1 MKTILNLAWAN
12 TRFHRVKNIL
22 SGLAIVFTTI
32 LVYLII
38 SIGMGMV
45 NTQNYAVNSIY
56 PTFHTMYRNVSEPV
70 KDQLILNRSLEEY
83 GLRQDI
89 GEIPIE
95 DGRIILTHFDRQALK
110 LSKGTIEE
118 GKVPQKNNEVAL
130 SKEGL
135 SSLGFANAKL
145 GDTIPLSYQRYE
157 KDGLSVA
164 QVDDFKLVGILP
176 DGAQTKKNKVL
187 SMFVSDDFTKAVIPE
202 TERVYR
208 VLVRFRT
215 NEASTTDEIENI
227 SKKVAKDFDISEA
240 DTVMNSDYLFANYID
255 PSFFQ
260 GMIFIVAIIL
270 IVGAL
275 TIYSIYYV
283 SMINKVQEYGKLR
296 ALGAN
301 KKQIRIVVLVEN
313 LLVAL
318 FAIPIGLIISVF
330 SAKFFFQQIM
340 STYTE
345 NEMMAVMQKVIAEGK
360 VSLFIPWV
368 ALLAILVTLLTVVIS
383 SLKPMRF
390 ASKIMPVEAM
400 NYAGK
405 KAKTRKQQKGFI
417 NLNLRKLAETNLFR
431 NKKRTFTTIISL
443 SLIGILFVVV
453 ATIFNCMNPAQIA
466 RDAIAEDF
474 RIVTDAVSGDQMNPQ
489 KEWTVIQQNNPLSEE
504 TLKEIE
510 QLSGV
515 EKIYPHQ
522 TINFEAST
530 IMSVYGDGALTGYLK
545 GFDEE
550 QFKEINK
557 YVKEEDVSFADLLTG
572 NKVIATEVLVN
583 HYPKIKIG
591 SQIELKLFAGNQ
603 TITKKVTVAAIADV
617 PEAYQ
622 DSGTLL
628 TSNQFIRELSP
639 YNLTYTID
647 VQAQPKKITA
657 IKEKLTY
664 IINRYDYLRIDSFEE
679 IQKEWQSITVL
690 MSGAVY
696 GIMLILGIVGVMNL
710 INTTIDSILTR
721 KKQLGV
727 MQAIGMSN
735 RQMRQMLQG
744 EGLFYAAG
752 IIILSV
758 VFGSLLGYGAYLYA
772 VAHRILQIKTYA
784 YPTIQVLLLVLIV
797 IIVQLILTFAT
808 TKMVTKETII
818 TRIHYSE

>member
-1 MKTILNLAWAN
+1 MKTVLNLAWAN
-12 TRFHRVKNIL
+12 TKYHRVKNIL

-70 KDQLILNRSLEEY
+70 KDQLILNQSFEAY

-95 DGRIILTHFDRQALK
+95 DGRIVITHFDKQALK
-110 LSKGTIEE
+110 LSKGTIKE
-118 GKVPQKNNEVAL
+118 GKAPQKDNEIAL
-130 SKEGL
+130 SKGGL
-135 SSLGFANAKL
+135 LSLGFADAKL
-145 GDTIPLSYQRYE
+145 GDTIPIAYQRYE
-157 KDGLSVA
+157 KEGLSIA
-164 QVDDFKLVGILP
+164 QTNDFKLVGILP
-176 DGAQTKKNKVL
+176 EGTQTKKNKVL
-187 SMFVSDDFTKAVIPE
+187 SMLVSENFTKSVIPE
-202 TERVYR
+202 TERTYR

-227 SKKVAKDFDISEA
+227 SKKIAEDFDISEA
-240 DTVMNSDYLFANYID
+240 DTVMNSDYLFANYVD
-255 PSFFQ
+255 PSFFK

-318 FAIPIGLIISVF
+318 IAIPIGLIISIF

-345 NEMMAVMQKVIAEGK
+345 NEMMIVIQKIIAEGK
-360 VSLFIPWV
+360 VSLFIPWI
-368 ALLAILVTLLTVVIS
+368 AILAIVVTLLTVVIS

-405 KAKTRKQQKGFI
+405 KSKKRKHQKSFT

-443 SLIGILFVVV
+443 SLIGILFIIV
-453 ATIFNCMNPAQIA
+453 ATIFTCMNPAQIA

-474 RIVTDAVSGDQMNPQ
+474 RIETDAVSGDKMNPQ
-489 KEWTVIQQNNPLSEE
+489 QEWTVIQQNNPLSED
-504 TLKEIE
+504 TLQEIE

-515 EKIYPHQ
+515 QKIYPQ
-522 TINFEAST
+522 RMMSFEAPA
-530 IMSVYGDGALTGYLK
+530 IMSIYGDGALTGFLK

-550 QFKEINK
+550 QFKTIK
-557 YVKEEDVSFADLLTG
+557 SYVKKEDVSFADLLTG
-572 NKVIATEVLVN
+572 NKVIATEVLVK
-583 HYPKIKIG
+583 HYPEIKVGSKIKV
-591 SQIELKLFAGNQ
+591 ELFAGDQ
-603 TITKKVTVAAIADV
+603 SHIQELTVAAIADV
-617 PEAYQ
+617 PEGIVGR
-622 DSGTLL
+622 GTLL
-628 TSNQFIRELSP
+628 TSNQFIKEQSP
-639 YNLTYTID
+639 HNTTYSID
-647 VQAQPKKITA
+647 VQVQPQKMTA
-657 IKEKLTY
+657 IKEKLTN
-664 IINRYDYLRIDSFEE
+664 IINRYDYLTMDSFTE
-679 IQKEWQSITVL
+679 IEKEWESITVL

-696 GIMLILGIVGVMNL
+696 GIMIILGIVGVMNL
-710 INTTIDSILTR
+710 INTTIDSILSR

-735 RQMRQMLQG
+735 RQMRRMLQG
-744 EGLFYAAG
+744 EGLFYAVG
-752 IIILSV
+752 IIALSV
-758 VFGSLLGYGAYLYA
+758 FFGSILGYGAYIYA
-772 VAHRILQIKTYA
+772 VTNRVLQIKTYA
-784 YPTIQVLLLVLIV
+784 YPTIQVVLLILIV

-818 TRIHYSE
+818 SRIHYSE